1 MRSSRIN
8 VITAYLDGRS
18 ATVSGNDA
26 YGHDTPAGRGFYTM
40 SDMSDERSK
49 EYMKD
54 QRSSTNMARV
64 EGEMVG
70 SWNLDF

>member
-8 VITAYLDGRS
+8 VLTAYLDGRS
-18 ATVSGNDA
+18 PIQSGKDA

-40 SDMSDERSK
+40 SEMSDERSK

-54 QRSSTNMARV
+54 QKSSVNMARV
-64 EGEMVG
+64 EGEMIG
-70 SWNLDF
+70 AWNLDF